1 MEGLKR
7 LKCVFLYS
15 IFYMSLFAFLE
26 KQHVKYFLIH
36 TKLDDMIP
44 FCEFFVIPYLVWF
57 IFVALTVLYFAF
69 FCEDRKE
76 YNQLVWSLGIG
87 MTVFIVFSFVFPNGQ
102 DLRPRLMGED
112 GIFIDLVKMV
122 YAKDTPT
129 NIFPSIHVYNSVA
142 CCLAILNNERCR
154 KHVWVVSGTV
164 LLTVLIVISTVL
176 IKQHSVIDLIGAL
189 VLNVLVARGVYKPRN
204 VYSVKVRRVVS

>member
-7 LKCVFLYS
+7 LRCVFLYG
-15 IFYMSLFAFLE
+15 ILYMSLFAFLE
-26 KQHVKYFLIH
+26 NQHVKYFLIH
-36 TKLDDMIP
+36 TKIDDKIP
-44 FCEFFVIPYLVWF
+44 FCEYFVVPYLLWF
-57 IFVALTVLYFAF
+57 VFVALTVLYFAF

-102 DLRPRLMGED
+102 DLRPRLIGEE
-112 GIFIDLVKMV
+112 GLFIDLVRMV

-129 NIFPSIHVYNSVA
+129 NIFPSIHVYNSVV

-154 KHVWVVSGTV
+154 KNAFVVWGTV
-164 LLTVLIVISTVL
+164 LLTALIVVSTVL
-176 IKQHSVIDLIGAL
+176 IKQHSIIDLIGAL
-189 VLNVLVARGVYKPRN
+189 VLNVFVARGVYKTKT
-204 VYSVKVRRVVS
+204 VYPVKVRRVTG